1 LISSLLVRVPAQNA
15 AELKQRVA
23 VRRFL
28 RILAPRVLLARLG
41 ICVGTRCLLGR
52 LDLALLG

>member
-1 LISSLLVRVPAQNA
+1 LLVRVPAQNA

-52 LDLALLG
+52 LDLVLLG